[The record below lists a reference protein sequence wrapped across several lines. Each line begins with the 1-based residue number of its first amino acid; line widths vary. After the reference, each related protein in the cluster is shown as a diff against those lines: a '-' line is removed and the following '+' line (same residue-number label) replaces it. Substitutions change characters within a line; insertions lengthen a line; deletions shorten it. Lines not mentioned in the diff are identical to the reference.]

1 MFFFRCLQSHTPRM
15 RSEDLSLA
23 LGPGSSSWGR
33 RPKRQLAT
41 VAIGDGGVESES
53 EASEPDLGASVV
65 GRGGVLEG
73 VDVMLCY
80 VMIRYVLLCYVM
92 LLVDSIHII
101 DVLYM

>member
-1 MFFFRCLQSHTPRM
+1 MFFFRASKKPPPRM

-73 VDVMLCY
+73 VDVMMLHY
-80 VMIRYVLLCYVM
+80 VMLCYVM
-92 LLVDSIHII
+92 LC
-101 DVLYM
+101 Y

>member
-1 MFFFRCLQSHTPRM
+1 M

-65 GRGGVLEG
+65 GKWGGVLEG

-80 VMIRYVLLCYVM
+80 VISR
-92 LLVDSIHII
+92 
-101 DVLYM
+101 

>member
-1 MFFFRCLQSHTPRM
+1 M

-53 EASEPDLGASVV
+53 EASEPDLGAFGGWKGRSPWGSGCYVV
-65 GRGGVLEG
+65 RCY
-73 VDVMLCY
+73 VMLCY
-80 VMIRYVLLCYVM
+80 
-92 LLVDSIHII
+92 
-101 DVLYM
+101 

>member
-1 MFFFRCLQSHTPRM
+1 M

-73 VDVMLCY
+73 VDVMMLHY
-80 VMIRYVLLCYVM
+80 VMLCYVM
-92 LLVDSIHII
+92 LLVDNIHII